1 MEELDAAKED
11 ALSEDTVIEEAA
23 EVEEDTSET
32 IEENVEEEV
41 EEEGVEEEELEEEIQ
56 IPTDQKDR
64 SQLGRKIAALFAKS
78 DKTDEIL
85 LRQSEILERLL
96 PQEYDEEEDLPVTR
110 KELNQMM
117 NQQKVESTQYEKDFK
132 ETFHQLCEVNNL
144 TEEESEGVG
153 AILLEKYNTR
163 VAGDGKLDG
172 AMNFEKARAEFFKPK
187 KLPLKKRKAPGVIT
201 KQKSAVKQKKS
212 NKLDAVS
219 EKYLAMIERLDGAER
234 AERLRKTL

>member
-32 IEENVEEEV
+32 IEEDVEEEV
-41 EEEGVEEEELEEEIQ
+41 EEEEVEEEIQ
-56 IPTDQKDR
+56 TPTDQKDR